1 MKARAPK
8 FILFRIPFLDLLQK
22 KMMATLDMSEHR
34 QELIDGVKDEIAF
47 HEKLVSKIDIKK
59 LDLEDS
65 PST

>member
-1 MKARAPK
+1 
-8 FILFRIPFLDLLQK
+8 
-22 KMMATLDMSEHR
+22 MMATLDMSEHR